1 MDWRCEGCT
10 IVRDEDSIIVHNRFA
25 EPSDFEISTDI
36 EIIESQNVRITIE
49 LVDYVADLV
58 QVWFLNKTQ
67 VNAEKLVHFE
77 DFEPLLLTNEREHT

>member
-1 MDWRCEGCT
+1 
-10 IVRDEDSIIVHNRFA
+10 VRDEDSIIVNNRFA

-36 EIIESQNVRITIE
+36 EIIESQNVRITFE

-67 VNAEKLVHFE
+67 VNAGKLFHFE
-77 DFEPLLLTNEREHT
+77 DFKPLLLTNEREHT